1 MFSVTSVLGNIL
13 HIRAWTSAL
22 PGMVSKGNARS
33 LGEATGQLKIY
44 ALCFFS
50 YNDLRQIH
58 IGELIR
64 QQLVAQGMS
73 FAEFARQ
80 LNVERTTVYNIFR
93 SKSIDIER
101 LIRISVILD
110 YDFIAEVYQ
119 QHEPTPRTCRLFIP
133 PELNIQHPYID
144 ILLPK

>member
-1 MFSVTSVLGNIL
+1 M
-13 HIRAWTSAL
+13 
-22 PGMVSKGNARS
+22 
-33 LGEATGQLKIY
+33 
-44 ALCFFS
+44 FFS

-64 QQLVAQGMS
+64 QQLVAKGMS

-119 QHEPTPRTCRLFIP
+119 QHEPTPRTCRLFNP

>member
-1 MFSVTSVLGNIL
+1 M
-13 HIRAWTSAL
+13 
-22 PGMVSKGNARS
+22 
-33 LGEATGQLKIY
+33 
-44 ALCFFS
+44 FFS

-101 LIRISVILD
+101 LIRISVI
-110 YDFIAEVYQ
+110 
-119 QHEPTPRTCRLFIP
+119 P

>member
-1 MFSVTSVLGNIL
+1 M
-13 HIRAWTSAL
+13 R
-22 PGMVSKGNARS
+22 
-33 LGEATGQLKIY
+33 EAETTGQLKISRFM
-44 ALCFFS
+44 FFS

>member
-1 MFSVTSVLGNIL
+1 
-13 HIRAWTSAL
+13 
-22 PGMVSKGNARS
+22 MVSKGNARS
-33 LGEATGQLKIY
+33 LGEATGQLKISRFM
-44 ALCFFS
+44 FFS

-110 YDFIAEVYQ
+110 
-119 QHEPTPRTCRLFIP
+119 
-133 PELNIQHPYID
+133 
-144 ILLPK
+144 